1 MPNFQIVPIQCVAYQ
16 NTSMFRVDS
25 EFINI
30 FEIWPRF
37 DLKMANFWQ
46 KMAKFD
52 CNFLKNQNVLDSHI
66 NTSK

>member
-30 FEIWPRF
+30 FEIWSRF
-37 DLKMANFWQ
+37 DLKMVNFWQ
-46 KMAKFD
+46 KNGKILSQFSQ
-52 CNFLKNQNVLDSHI
+52 KPERI
-66 NTSK
+66 R